1 MQTRGGC
8 DVEEPC
14 SSVCSKVCLGS
25 MFSGKGFR
33 QRLAADTIKPHMV
46 VAIMPCL
53 CAFRNLPRPRT
64 PQYDGS
70 RKYQGRCRTPLSLA
84 STLSRYTASTP
95 YTSHCR
101 VARV

>member
-1 MQTRGGC
+1 M
-8 DVEEPC
+8 DN
-14 SSVCSKVCLGS
+14 
-25 MFSGKGFR
+25 
-33 QRLAADTIKPHMV
+33 AHMV

-53 CAFRNLPRPRT
+53 CAFRNWPRPPT

-95 YTSHCR
+95 YSSHCR
-101 VARV
+101 VARVFDQR